1 MCCDVLL
8 VLIFGGSLTIVRLR
22 NRTKPVPERPV
33 EHPVTG
39 ASCPAKARSHGS
51 QSELVMDLTWENIYE
66 LRAIEPI
73 EPLQWQIGGYT
84 PTTVP
89 TWTHHELT

>member
-1 MCCDVLL
+1 MFFL

-33 EHPVTG
+33 EHPATG

-84 PTTVP
+84 PATVP
-89 TWTHHELT
+89 SMN